1 MTILINSENFMHLI
15 SKQKQF
21 MEVKSMTKIEILLSD
36 DQLSVIAGQ
45 LSDLI
50 TTEIDKIKKQEN
62 LNHRYMNK
70 KQTCNYL
77 QISNNTLDGWIKD
90 GLPIIKIHGSNRFD
104 RIAVDQWLSNLA
116 K

>member
-1 MTILINSENFMHLI
+1 
-15 SKQKQF
+15 

-50 TTEIDKIKKQEN
+50 TTEIEKIKTQEN
-62 LNHRYMNK
+62 LQHRYMNK
-70 KQTCNYL
+70 KKTCDYL
-77 QISNNTLDGWIKD
+77 QVSNNTLNGWIKD
-90 GLPIIKIHGSNRFD
+90 GLPLIQIHGSNRFD
-104 RIAVDQWLSNLA
+104 RIAVDQWLANLA